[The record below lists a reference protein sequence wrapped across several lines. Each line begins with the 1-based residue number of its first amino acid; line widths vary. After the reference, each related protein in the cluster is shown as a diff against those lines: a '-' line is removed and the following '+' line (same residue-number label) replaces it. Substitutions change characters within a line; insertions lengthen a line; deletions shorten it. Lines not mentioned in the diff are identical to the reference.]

1 MMLRRN
7 FFLLFAFFAVLQLQ
21 AQKGQTPDVLWQKLF
36 EEVQLK
42 RIFPDNKTFVD
53 MVPNYDPQVILNRY
67 QELKS
72 KDTAFDLKAFVTEHF
87 RMPATPKVAVPKGLE
102 LQAHL
107 RRLWDDLTRKGD
119 STQAHASLLP
129 LPHAYIVPG
138 GRFREVYYWDS
149 YFTTLGLAQSKR
161 FDLIENMLNNFQWLI
176 ETYGHI
182 PNGNRNYYLS
192 RSQPPFF
199 ALMVT
204 LLAEERGD
212 SVLKKYYGTIEKEY
226 NWWMQGAHALQPGQD
241 SLHVVKLADG
251 TVLNRY
257 WDMKKA
263 PREESY
269 AEDVALAHEYKNA
282 DGMAYTHLRAGAES
296 GWDFSSRWF
305 GDTLHLSTIETT
317 NILPVDLNSL
327 LYQYENLLSKTA
339 ASMGNTAK
347 ATSYKQK
354 ADKRKKAIQK
364 YFWNPKLNAFFDY
377 HFKKGTTTD
386 KWSAAMAM
394 PLFANVATKKQAA
407 YIQKHLAQKFL
418 KDGGIVTT
426 LYKTGQQWD
435 APNGW
440 APLQYIAV
448 KGLMNY
454 GYNGLAKTIAERW
467 MAVTEKVYNTTG
479 KMMEKYNVENT
490 ALESGG
496 GEYPTQDGFGWS
508 NGVYLKFA
516 QMFKPQNTRG
526 AEKKPF

>member
-1 MMLRRN
+1 MKRN
-7 FFLLFAFFAVLQLQ
+7 VFLLVAFIAALQLT
-21 AQKGQTPDVLWQKLF
+21 AQKVQTPDLLWQKLF

-53 MVPNYDPQVILNRY
+53 MVPRYEPQVIINKY
-67 QELKS
+67 NALKS
-72 KDTAFDLKAFVTEHF
+72 KDTAFDLKAFVAEHF
-87 RMPATPKVAVPKGLE
+87 SMPATPKVAVQQGLE

-107 RRLWDDLTRKGD
+107 HRLWDDLTRKAD
-119 STQAHASLLP
+119 SAQAHGSLLP

-138 GRFREVYYWDS
+138 GRFREIYYWDS
-149 YFTTLGLAQSKR
+149 YFTMLGLAESKR
-161 FDLIENMLNNFQWLI
+161 YDLIENMLNNFQWLI

-199 ALMVT
+199 ALMVD
-204 LLAEERGD
+204 LLAQEKGD
-212 SVLKKYYGTIEKEY
+212 SVLKKYYSTIEKEY
-226 NWWMQGAHALQPGQD
+226 NWWMQGADALQPGQD
-241 SLHVVKLADG
+241 SLHVVMLADG

-269 AEDVALAHEYKNA
+269 AEDVAIAHEYKNE

-305 GDTLHLSTIETT
+305 ADTLHLSTIETT

-327 LYQYENLLSKTA
+327 LYQYEALLSKTA
-339 ASMGNTAK
+339 ASMGDKDK
-347 ATSYKQK
+347 AAYYKQK
-354 ADKRKKAIQK
+354 ADKRKAAIQK
-364 YFWNPKLNAFFDY
+364 YFWNKKLNAFFDY

-386 KWSAAMAM
+386 KWSAAIAM
-394 PLFANVATKKQAA
+394 PLFTNVATKRQASDV
-407 YIQKHLAQKFL
+407 QQHLQQKFL
-418 KDGGIVTT
+418 KEGGIVTT

-440 APLQYIAV
+440 APLQYVAV

-454 GYNGLAKTIAERW
+454 GYNSLARTIGERW
-467 MAVTEKVYNTTG
+467 MAVNEKVYKATG
-479 KMMEKYNVENT
+479 KMMEKYNVEDT
-490 ALESGG
+490 GLEGGG

-516 QMFKPQNTRG
+516 QLFKPQSG
-526 AEKKPF
+526 KAGEKKAF